1 MLLNSLFLIATAADA
16 RIRKLDLTN
25 SIPASHGHH
34 QLKDESVANSNAR
47 SLCPTYGDKMRQ
59 KQPQNNV
66 GSCRPT
72 KLYPNL

>member
-34 QLKDESVANSNAR
+34 HLRDGSVADSDAR
-47 SLCPTYGDKMRQ
+47 SFCPTHGDRMRQ

-66 GSCRPT
+66 GSCGPT